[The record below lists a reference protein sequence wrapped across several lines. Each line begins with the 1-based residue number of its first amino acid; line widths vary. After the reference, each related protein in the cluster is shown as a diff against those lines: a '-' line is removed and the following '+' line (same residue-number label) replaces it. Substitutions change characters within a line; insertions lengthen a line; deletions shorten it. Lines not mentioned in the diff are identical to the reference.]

1 MRGELH
7 RGAVQLGPVIA
18 HKREKPAGA
27 RSHVKHLG
35 VTRVAAFHPPRDERK
50 RLPAH
55 RVRGTQKQGLHL
67 EVVQPG
73 AIRAEPT
80 VGLVVKVLEVIRGV
94 PRRIWAELFKEL
106 LYTKHDV
113 TSV

>member
-1 MRGELH
+1 MK
-7 RGAVQLGPVIA
+7 INS
-18 HKREKPAGA
+18 PAGA
-27 RSHVKHLG
+27 RSHVEHLG
-35 VTRVAAFHPPRDERK
+35 VTRVPSFHPPRDERK

-55 RVRGTQKQGLHL
+55 RVRGAKEQGLHL
-67 EVVQPG
+67 EVVQSG

-80 VGLVVKVLEVIRGV
+80 VGLVVKVLEVIGRV
-94 PRRIWAELFKEL
+94 PRRIWAKLFKEL